1 MTGARPA
8 RDAIL
13 RTTTPP
19 MSFRP
24 HPTRTTLDLM
34 AASQP
39 TPNQA
44 NTGGETTQLHTN
56 LHNNTQREPYPTR
69 HTHTNP
75 TIPRQPP
82 TKKTGQDPLQNKE
95 TPT

>member
-24 HPTRTTLDLM
+24 HPTRTILDLM

-44 NTGGETTQLHTN
+44 NTGGK
-56 LHNNTQREPYPTR
+56 LHNCTRTYIITHRESPILPDTR
-69 HTHTNP
+69 TLTPPSPDNP
-75 TIPRQPP
+75 QQ
-82 TKKTGQDPLQNKE
+82 KKGQDPLQNKE